1 MICLKQNEENQSIVT
16 IKFYGENPSSEK
28 RFIYIHYNET
38 NFNYYPLS
46 VTNNENSNEEITK
59 FNYNDIVK
67 ELLRI
72 YIEDELKCGE
82 IDFGDIGL
90 NDVLA
95 SVDYEKT
102 SENENITDSIVM
114 DALTKRKVAGK
125 LNLIFRCFY
134 LCV

>member
-1 MICLKQNEENQSIVT
+1 MKFFSHMHYDENT
-16 IKFYGENPSSEK
+16 
-28 RFIYIHYNET
+28 
-38 NFNYYPLS
+38 FNYYPLS

-72 YIEDELKCGE
+72 YIKDELKCDE

-90 NDVLA
+90 NNVLA
-95 SVDYEKT
+95 PLDYEKT
-102 SENENITDSIVM
+102 NENENIPDSVLM
-114 DALTKRKVAGK
+114 DAPTKRKVAGK
-125 LNLIFRCFY
+125 LDLIFRCFY